1 MQNLVHTCES
11 HALQERWCFT
21 GLTDEISRICEF
33 TGLTG
38 VISRLARE
46 ITGIIS
52 GLAHEITGQKTC
64 SLSVKLQVYRAV
76 R

>member
-1 MQNLVHTCES
+1 MKDSAS
-11 HALQERWCFT
+11 HT

-38 VISRLARE
+38 VIPGLAHE

-52 GLAHEITGQKTC
+52 GLARDITGLIPAT
-64 SLSVKLQVYRAV
+64 YP
-76 R
+76 